1 MLFHIFNSREERRNY
16 GGSAFV
22 EIQFCKLSSGTATDK
37 LVAVDSINNW
47 QDDSLYIDD
56 GRYIRNQLLCT
67 SFNRF
72 YYRKTS

>member
-1 MLFHIFNSREERRNY
+1 MLFHIFNSQEERRDY

-22 EIQFCKLSSGTATDK
+22 EIQFCKLPSGTATDR

-56 GRYIRNQLLCT
+56 
-67 SFNRF
+67 
-72 YYRKTS
+72 